1 MSQRGS
7 PSGPDW
13 FSRKRENVISGPTL
27 ALFTAQWNNHTPL
40 GPPASPAPS
49 KTHGPVLRSWCLCQA
64 QPHSSTIMLGTS
76 RLTMLYS
83 SSK

>member
-1 MSQRGS
+1 M
-7 PSGPDW
+7 W
-13 FSRKRENVISGPTL
+13 FRKTINMTVTVFVTCPNMD
-27 ALFTAQWNNHTPL
+27 F
-40 GPPASPAPS
+40 
-49 KTHGPVLRSWCLCQA
+49 VQA

>member
-1 MSQRGS
+1 M
-7 PSGPDW
+7 W
-13 FSRKRENVISGPTL
+13 FRKTINMTVTAFVTCPNVD
-27 ALFTAQWNNHTPL
+27 FFF
-40 GPPASPAPS
+40 
-49 KTHGPVLRSWCLCQA
+49 QA

>member
-1 MSQRGS
+1 MPVVQVHKYVTTAVMSFDYIQS
-7 PSGPDW
+7 LQ
-13 FSRKRENVISGPTL
+13 FSYQP
-27 ALFTAQWNNHTPL
+27 
-40 GPPASPAPS
+40 
-49 KTHGPVLRSWCLCQA
+49 QA

>member
-1 MSQRGS
+1 MSQRGP

-13 FSRKRENVISGPTL
+13 FSMKRENIISGLTL
-27 ALFTAQWNNHTPL
+27 ATLHGPMEPPHSAHPPL
-40 GPPASPAPS
+40 LLPP
-49 KTHGPVLRSWCLCQA
+49 KTHGPVLRPCRLCQA